1 MVTEANDAAEGP
13 EDDLSAALD
22 LATLALGIRLPQKI
36 AMGPLATV
44 TLAAN
49 RWQP

>member
-22 LATLALGIRLPQKI
+22 LATLTLDIRLPQEI